1 LVKEVEVGEKMNA
14 LLDKLRKNGM
24 NASFVST
31 AEQARAKVLE
41 MIPSKAKVGVGG
53 SVTIRQLRL
62 IEALHERGNQVFDH
76 WGSGLSKKERMGMA
90 RKHLSAD
97 YFLSSSNALTMD
109 GKLVNTDNT
118 GNRVS
123 ALVFG
128 PQHVV
133 VVLGTNKIVKNVE
146 AGVKR
151 IKERAA
157 PLNCQRRKDDTPC
170 AKGKECP
177 DCDSPD
183 RLCRVTSIIEKKSR
197 GIESLSIIIV
207 GEELGY

>member
-1 LVKEVEVGEKMNA
+1 MKRKVNEV
-14 LLDKLRKNGM
+14 LDKLRKNGM
-24 NASFVST
+24 NATFVPT
-31 AEQARAKVLE
+31 AEQAKVMVLE
-41 MIPSKAKVGVGG
+41 MIPARVKVGVGG
-53 SVTIRQLRL
+53 SVTIRQMGL
-62 IEALHERGNQVFDH
+62 IDALLERGNEVFDH
-76 WGSGLSKKERMGMA
+76 WEMGLSKDERMAMA

-133 VVLGTNKIVKNVE
+133 VVLGTNKIVKSVE
-146 AGVKR
+146 EGIKR
-151 IKERAA
+151 IRERAA
-157 PLNCQRRKDDTPC
+157 PLNCRRRKDHTPC
-170 AKGKECP
+170 AMGKECP
-177 DCDSPD
+177 DCNSPD
-183 RLCRVTSIIEKKSR
+183 RLCRVTSIIEKKTK
-197 GIESLSIIIV
+197 GIGSFSVIIV

>member
-1 LVKEVEVGEKMNA
+1 MDE

-24 NASFVST
+24 DASFVP
-31 AEQARAKVLE
+31 AGEQARAKVLD
-41 MIPSKAKVGVGG
+41 MIPRHAKVGIGG
-53 SVTIRQLRL
+53 SVTIRQLGL
-62 IEALHERGNQVFDH
+62 IETLLERGNEVFDH
-76 WGSGLSKKERMGMA
+76 WRPGLSKDERLGVA
-90 RKHLSAD
+90 RRHLTAD

-128 PQHVV
+128 PQHVI
-133 VVLGTNKIVKNVE
+133 VVLGTNKIVENVDE
-146 AGVKR
+146 GIKRVK
-151 IKERAA
+151 ETAA
-157 PLNCQRRKDDTPC
+157 PLNCQRRNDETPC
-170 AKGKECP
+170 AKGKDCP

-183 RLCRVTSIIEKKSR
+183 RLCRVTSIIEKKTK
-197 GIESLSIIIV
+197 GIDTLSVIIV